1 MGLFRGIRRLIADPR
16 IVRHLLADEG
26 EVVVDEVRHHW
37 VVYFVPVMECLAALL
52 LFLSMLAV
60 GETLAWLP
68 FAAGVVILLHAT
80 WKSLE
85 WYVDR
90 FVITN
95 MRVFRVSGVL
105 TKKVATTPI
114 SRILD
119 ITVDKPFIGRMLGF
133 GHFIFESAAQ
143 EQGLRDIRYVGKP
156 DQRDLTIQRLLQRSG
171 LRPSSKEDEENEED
185 PQDRDDGPPA
195 LRPPV
200 IGKAKPRA
208 KHPRLPGPPS
218 ARRIPR

>member
-1 MGLFRGIRRLIADPR
+1 MGLFRWLRRAIADPR

-26 EVVVDEVRHHW
+26 EVVVDEVRRHW
-37 VVYFVPVMECLAALL
+37 VVYILPILESAGALVLFGAMFVVDQN
-52 LFLSMLAV
+52 
-60 GETLAWLP
+60 LAWIP
-68 FAAGVVILLHAT
+68 FAAAMVVLGHAS
-80 WKSLE
+80 WAALE
-85 WYVDR
+85 HHMDR

-119 ITVDKPFIGRMLGF
+119 ITVDKPFIGRVLGY

-143 EQGLRDIRYVGKP
+143 EQGLRDIKYVGKP

-171 LRPSSKEDEENEED
+171 LRPSSKEPE
-185 PQDRDDGPPA
+185 DDGSESQEPA
-195 LRPPV
+195 PAVVRGGP
-200 IGKAKPRA
+200 ARPRA

-218 ARRIPR
+218 ARRISR

>member
-1 MGLFRGIRRLIADPR
+1 MGLIRGARRLIADPR

-37 VVYFVPVMECLAALL
+37 VVYVIPVLECVAALL
-52 LFLSMLAV
+52 LFLTMLAV
-60 GETLAWLP
+60 GTNLAWLP
-68 FAAGVVILLHAT
+68 FAAGVVVLLHAT

-114 SRILD
+114 GRILD

-171 LRPSSKEDEENEED
+171 LRPTAKGDEGGEED
-185 PQDRDDGPPA
+185 AEDKDEGPPA
-195 LRPPV
+195 LQTPV
-200 IGKAKPRA
+200 VGKGKPRA

-218 ARRIPR
+218 ARRLSR

>member
-1 MGLFRGIRRLIADPR
+1 MGLIRWMKRTIADPR

-37 VVYFVPVMECLAALL
+37 AVYVLPVVECVAALL
-52 LFLSMLAV
+52 LFGVMLAV
-60 GETLAWLP
+60 PAELIWLP
-68 FAAGVVILLHAT
+68 FAAAIVLLMHAT
-80 WKSLE
+80 WKALE
-85 WYVDR
+85 WHVDR

-114 SRILD
+114 ARILD
-119 ITVDKPFIGRMLGF
+119 ITVDKPFIGRILGF

-143 EQGLRDIRYVGKP
+143 EQGLRDIRYVSKP

-171 LRPSSKEDEENEED
+171 LRSTAKDTESSEPPPPPPPPGDE
-185 PQDRDDGPPA
+185 
-195 LRPPV
+195 PPV
-200 IGKAKPRA
+200 ATGRPRA

-218 ARRIPR
+218 ARRLPR

>member
-1 MGLFRGIRRLIADPR
+1 MSGPLRWLRRAIADPK

-37 VVYFVPVMECLAALL
+37 VVYFVPILECLAALA
-52 LFLSMLAV
+52 LFGVMLKLSVNA
-60 GETLAWLP
+60 AWVP
-68 FAAGVVILLHAT
+68 FAAALILLIHAG
-80 WKSLE
+80 WHSLGE
-85 WYVDR
+85 HMDR

-105 TKKVATTPI
+105 TKKIATTPI
-114 SRILD
+114 MRILD
-119 ITVDKPFIGRMLGF
+119 ITVDKPFIGRILGY

-171 LRPSSKEDEENEED
+171 LRATAKEQDEEE
-185 PQDRDDGPPA
+185 QATTAAAVVRS
-195 LRPPV
+195 RT
-200 IGKAKPRA
+200 RA
-208 KHPRLPGPPS
+208 NHPRRPGPPT
-218 ARRIPR
+218 ARRMR

>member
-1 MGLFRGIRRLIADPR
+1 MGLLRGVRRLIADPR

-37 VVYFVPVMECLAALL
+37 VVYCVSVLECVGALL
-52 LFLSMLAV
+52 LFGAMLAL
-60 GETLAWLP
+60 GENLIWLP
-68 FAAGVVILLHAT
+68 FAAGVVLLLHAT

-85 WYVDR
+85 WFVDR

-114 SRILD
+114 GRILD
-119 ITVDKPFIGRMLGF
+119 ITVDKPFIGRMLGY
-133 GHFIFESAAQ
+133 GHFTFESAAQ
-143 EQGLRDIRYVGKP
+143 EQGLRDIRYVGRP

-171 LRPSSKEDEENEED
+171 LRPTAKESENEEED
-185 PQDRDDGPPA
+185 PEDQDVGPPT
-195 LRPPV
+195 LPTPV
-200 IGKAKPRA
+200 VGTAARPRA

-218 ARRIPR
+218 ARRFR